1 MSNLRE
7 VKETR
12 VAKRVMQTS
21 SEDLGVQVGGQ
32 VCLRAPPTK
41 GVMRFGQS
49 SKLTPRY
56 ICPYFII
63 EGVEEVACWV
73 KLLEELPRVHCVF
86 HVYHLCKYIPDPTLV
101 IKPEPLQLREDLSYK
116 EQLIEIL
123 DL

>member
-49 SKLTPRY
+49 GKLTLMY
-56 ICPYFII
+56 NDPYSI
-63 EGVEEVACWV
+63 VEQVGEVVCR
-73 KLLEELPRVHCVF
+73 LQLPEELPTVYHVF
-86 HVYHLCKYIPDPTLV
+86 HMY
-101 IKPEPLQLREDLSYK
+101 
-116 EQLIEIL
+116 
-123 DL
+123 